1 MFTKKSRWS
10 VMLHRLCFFISKALL
25 MDRLTS
31 SSCKLQLPFEV
42 QQKRADTIR
51 NQVASLPPKLLCCRL
66 SEQLSAA
73 RVHFRLVHKAKRSE
87 AHPANRERRLCAET
101 FVLSFL
107 THYCDI
113 IYSIFSYFS
122 FFHYNAIKINTYWH
136 FWVHAINGRYFQ
148 IKKKKRKNGYTN
160 VYPFKSH

>member
-1 MFTKKSRWS
+1 MMFTKKSRWS

-101 FVLSFL
+101 FVLSFFDRL
-107 THYCDI
+107 SAASSQLRNQTFCPREQRFRGCWGDFFVKVPPTRVCDEV
-113 IYSIFSYFS
+113 SRRW
-122 FFHYNAIKINTYWH
+122 T
-136 FWVHAINGRYFQ
+136 GLLR
-148 IKKKKRKNGYTN
+148 
-160 VYPFKSH
+160 